1 MLSEAPEGPLHG
13 VPIAVKDMFTL
24 PWRAPRDG
32 APRNLQGF
40 GPGES
45 AVYRRLRDAGAVIV
59 GVTNMHEF
67 GAGST
72 GHLSAY
78 GPCATPW
85 DPSRCAGGSSGGS
98 GAAVAARLVAGA
110 VGTDGG
116 GSIRYPAAYCG
127 ITGLKLTWG
136 TRAPRRLHAR
146 RTRRSARPGRCA
158 ATPPTRGC
166 SARRSPAARSSRSGA
181 RRACG
186 SGSCTTFWD
195 DIDPEVHEHCD
206 ARGRA
211 AARERHERHRGGAG
225 RHASSCGSR
234 PCCASASRVTRS

>member
-59 GVTNMHEF
+59 GRHEHARVRR
-67 GAGST
+67 GLHRPPVGLRAVRHSV
-72 GHLSAY
+72 GHLAL
-78 GPCATPW
+78 
-85 DPSRCAGGSSGGS
+85 RRRLVRRL

-127 ITGLKLTWG
+127 ITGPEAHLG
-136 TRAPRRLHAR
+136 RGAARRLHPRPRVAG
-146 RTRRSARPGRCA
+146 RTRADVP
-158 ATPPTRGC
+158 
-166 SARRSPAARSSRSGA
+166 RR
-181 RRACG
+181 RR
-186 SGSCTTFWD
+186 
-195 DIDPEVHEHCD
+195 
-206 ARGRA
+206 RA
-211 AARERHERHRGGAG
+211 AARRGAASAGRSTAAARDEPAARHRADLLGGHRPRGA
-225 RHASSCGSR
+225 RALRRPRSSG
-234 PCCASASRVTRS
+234 CARAA